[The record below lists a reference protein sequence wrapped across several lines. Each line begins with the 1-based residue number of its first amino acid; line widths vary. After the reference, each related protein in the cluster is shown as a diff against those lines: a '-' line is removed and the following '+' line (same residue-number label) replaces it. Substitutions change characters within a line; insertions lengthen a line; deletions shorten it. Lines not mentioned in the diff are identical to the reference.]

1 MGNETTETSSA
12 TRFGALLQEFRKRS
26 SYTQSELSGFST
38 VSVRAIRNLELGQ
51 AKNPRRETVRLLS
64 DALRL
69 GGEQRAAL
77 QLAAGLGVHDVA
89 FDDLPPLP
97 HAGARPLRGREAE
110 EARLLR
116 LFRAEGERL
125 AVITGLGGVGKSRL
139 ALAVARALQA
149 EDGLAT
155 LWWSLPDPARRD
167 GVGGGDARGRRERT
181 GAPPLAG
188 LDGLLA
194 AHGGSAA
201 DAVRLIGDRPV
212 LLVLDGNDG
221 HDGHDGHGTYGASD
235 GAGTHG
241 GPGPRG
247 AHGPYGGGGPYDGD
261 GAGGAY
267 GRGGGRPIAA
277 GTLRALLDGCRGLRI
292 LQTSRTVRDGRW
304 PGFRLPLHPLP
315 VPALNAVEDL
325 QRVEAAPAV
334 AVLLD
339 RLADLQAGFRLDR
352 GNAADLLEICA
363 QLDGLPRALESAAS
377 WLVVSS
383 AAELVHLARTEP
395 QVPARAV
402 NGGGDADWVTR
413 ALDDALA
420 ALDPADTGLLAEA
433 ARWETPWSVGQFA
446 DELGIGRV
454 RAATAVHAYLQCGLV
469 RRMPSAHHVVF
480 GVVHVMRAP
489 LLDRLARDDRRG
501 RPTEGHPTSEGNEE
515 KSHEAGNSDRTARG
529 LGAAADLLRGR
540 PGRGDAA

>member
-12 TRFGALLQEFRKRS
+12 TRFGTLLQEYRKRS

-51 AKNPRRETVRLLS
+51 AKNPRRETVRLLA

-116 LFRAEGERL
+116 LYRTEGERL
-125 AVITGLGGVGKSRL
+125 ALITGLGGVGKSRL

-149 EDGLAT
+149 EDGMAT
-155 LWWSLPDPARRD
+155 LWWSLPDPA
-167 GVGGGDARGRRERT
+167 GRETGRRT

-201 DAVRLIGDRPV
+201 DAVRLIGDRSV

-221 HDGHDGHGTYGASD
+221 ERITAD
-235 GAGTHG
+235 
-241 GPGPRG
+241 
-247 AHGPYGGGGPYDGD
+247 
-261 GAGGAY
+261 
-267 GRGGGRPIAA
+267 
-277 GTLRALLDGCRGLRI
+277 TLRTLLDGCRGLLV
-292 LQTSRTVRDGRW
+292 LQTSRTARDGRW

-352 GNAADLLEICA
+352 GNAADILEICA

-402 NGGGDADWVTR
+402 SGGDDADWVTR
-413 ALDDALA
+413 ALEHALT
-420 ALDPADTGLLAEA
+420 ALDPAHIGLLAELA
-433 ARWETPWSVGQFA
+433 GWETPWTVRQFA
-446 DELGIGRV
+446 DGLGIGRV
-454 RAATAVHAYLQCGLV
+454 QAATAVHAYLQCGLV

-489 LLDRLARDDRRG
+489 LLDRPERDRRWD
-501 RPTEGHPTSEGNEE
+501 HPTAERNEE
-515 KSHEAGNSDRTARG
+515 KNHEAGNSDRTARG
-529 LGAAADLLRGR
+529 LGSAAGLLRGR